1 MAKPRDYKHEYL
13 TYHAKPEQIKKRDQ
27 RNAARTKM
35 MKAGKVAKGDGMD
48 VDHKKP
54 LRAGGSNAL
63 ANLRVTSVKQN
74 RGWRGKP

>member
-1 MAKPRDYKHEYL
+1 MKERNYRHEYL
-13 TYHAKPEQIKKRDQ
+13 TYHAKPEQIKKRDM

-54 LRAGGSNAL
+54 LRSGGSNAL

>member
-1 MAKPRDYKHEYL
+1 
-13 TYHAKPEQIKKRDQ
+13 
-27 RNAARTKM
+27 M

-54 LRAGGSNAL
+54 LRSGGSNAL